1 MQATMKNTKISTSEG
16 GNLEMHGRKILQRI
30 NDIGHQTYKLKKDV
44 NDFYS
49 VVLKKNR
56 IVFLSESDRTAVWK
70 GAFDNFSERWKE
82 IDVGKYEVACMVR
95 DLYSSVEQE
104 DEKHKGKIVLNIE

>member
-1 MQATMKNTKISTSEG
+1 MENTIMSPNEG
-16 GNLEMHGRKILQRI
+16 GKLEVSGRKILKRI

-49 VVLKKNR
+49 VVLKKNKV
-56 IVFLSESDRTAVWK
+56 VFLSETDRAEVWK
-70 GAFDNFSERWKE
+70 AAFDDFSERWKE

-95 DLYSSVEQE
+95 DLYASVEQE
-104 DEKHKGKIVLNIE
+104 DEKRKGKIVLNIK

>member
-1 MQATMKNTKISTSEG
+1 MKNTKMSRSEG
-16 GNLEMHGRKILQRI
+16 GKAEVLGREILKRI
-30 NDIGHQTYKLKKDV
+30 DGIGHQTYKLKKDV

-49 VVLKKNR
+49 AVLKKNR
-56 IVFLSESDRTAVWK
+56 IVFLSETDRAEAWK

-104 DEKHKGKIVLNIE
+104 DEKRKGKIVLNIE

>member
-1 MQATMKNTKISTSEG
+1 MENTKMSPSEG
-16 GNLEMHGRKILQRI
+16 DKDEVLYRKILKKI

-49 VVLKKNR
+49 VALKKNR
-56 IVFLSESDRTAVWK
+56 IVFLSESDRTAAWE
-70 GAFDNFSERWKE
+70 GAFDNFSERRKE

-95 DLYSSVEQE
+95 DLYASVEQE
-104 DEKHKGKIVLNIE
+104 DEKRKGKIVLNIE

>member
-1 MQATMKNTKISTSEG
+1 MKNTKMSRSEG
-16 GNLEMHGRKILQRI
+16 GKAEVLGREILKRI
-30 NDIGHQTYKLKKDV
+30 DGIGHQTYKLKKDV

-56 IVFLSESDRTAVWK
+56 IVFLSETDRAAVWK

-95 DLYSSVEQE
+95 DLYSSIEQE
-104 DEKHKGKIVLNIE
+104 DEKRKGKIVLNIE

>member
-1 MQATMKNTKISTSEG
+1 MKNTKMSPGEG
-16 GNLEMHGRKILQRI
+16 GEIEVIGRNILKQI
-30 NDIGHQTYKLKKDV
+30 NNIGHQTYILKKDV

-56 IVFLSESDRTAVWK
+56 IVFLSETDRAGVWK
-70 GAFDNFSERWKE
+70 AAFDDFSKRWKE

-95 DLYSSVEQE
+95 DLYSSIEQE
-104 DEKHKGKIVLNIE
+104 DEKRKGKIVLNIK